1 MSNLRFLRVSPVDK
15 VVSVH
20 RDFVESLNPT
30 KLKGDL
36 VIDITENDITELC
49 DINAIKKG
57 QVIKGLFD
65 KILSIRKHE
74 ALIDLMA
81 KYLDK
86 QVICDNEQ
94 TLFRPDGLEQLDR
107 FATDVAKYNMSWEQ
121 FIVDYT
127 DLGQARLDE
136 KKALEL
142 AKVEQQTLIRSNID
156 AATEHYSGACFSLPA
171 IAGRMGSEIYYS
183 VQIPFHQVYQLFKF
197 NEEDV
202 PVELRS
208 QRELNLS
215 HAKKAAQYLLD
226 NPLDFT
232 LPALTASVSEAMKFD
247 PAPGFNNVGSVKI
260 PIGAN
265 MILEDGQHRR
275 KAIELAIQQNRSL
288 KNNDITVILFYD
300 QGLEKSQQ
308 RFADINASMKR
319 PSNAISVL
327 FNRKNA
333 FNQMLVS
340 VLTNLN
346 LKECIEFESTNPKKK
361 STKIWGVMAIKKSA
375 EILFGISS
383 TSFNSL
389 NCQTQEKLKNIFA
402 SFLNAFV
409 HYTVSLKPLVKSP
422 TLENVVEA
430 KNNLVNTH
438 SVYLHACSLA
448 AHVMCENIIDGIEEI
463 VLDRTSNES
472 ELPSFALLKLINGSR
487 PIFHFE
493 KLQVLA
499 EIDVSKSNTAWQRRI
514 INEDGTMNPT
524 TNGIKLGAAL
534 ILNAAKI
541 DLPPTIKEIENTMF

>member
-1 MSNLRFLRVSPVDK
+1 
-15 VVSVH
+15 
-20 RDFVESLNPT
+20 
-30 KLKGDL
+30 
-36 VIDITENDITELC
+36 
-49 DINAIKKG
+49 
-57 QVIKGLFD
+57 
-65 KILSIRKHE
+65 
-74 ALIDLMA
+74 
-81 KYLDK
+81 
-86 QVICDNEQ
+86 
-94 TLFRPDGLEQLDR
+94 
-107 FATDVAKYNMSWEQ
+107 
-121 FIVDYT
+121 
-127 DLGQARLDE
+127 
-136 KKALEL
+136 
-142 AKVEQQTLIRSNID
+142 
-156 AATEHYSGACFSLPA
+156 
-171 IAGRMGSEIYYS
+171 
-183 VQIPFHQVYQLFKF
+183 
-197 NEEDV
+197 
-202 PVELRS
+202 
-208 QRELNLS
+208 
-215 HAKKAAQYLLD
+215 
-226 NPLDFT
+226 
-232 LPALTASVSEAMKFD
+232 
-247 PAPGFNNVGSVKI
+247 
-260 PIGAN
+260 
-265 MILEDGQHRR
+265 
-275 KAIELAIQQNRSL
+275 
-288 KNNDITVILFYD
+288 
-300 QGLEKSQQ
+300 
-308 RFADINASMKR
+308 
-319 PSNAISVL
+319 
-327 FNRKNA
+327 
-333 FNQMLVS
+333 
-340 VLTNLN
+340 
-346 LKECIEFESTNPKKK
+346 
-361 STKIWGVMAIKKSA
+361 MAIKKSA